1 MISMN
6 IYRKSDYEKVVSMA
20 AEIINFLDGE
30 IYRFD
35 IQRVERN
42 GIIFY
47 HGVLDIENQRW
58 IISSR
63 GKIYMEEV
71 LR

>member
-1 MISMN
+1 MN

-20 AEIINFLDGE
+20 AELINFLDGE
-30 IYRFD
+30 ICRFD
-35 IQRVERN
+35 VQRVERN

-47 HGVLDIENQRW
+47 QGVLDIENQRW
-58 IISSR
+58 IISSK

>member
-1 MISMN
+1 MRKYRISE
-6 IYRKSDYEKVVSMA
+6 YEKVVAMA
-20 AEIINFLDGE
+20 AELINFIDGE

-42 GIIFY
+42 GLVFY
-47 HGVLDIENQRW
+47 QGILDIENQRW

-63 GKIYMEEV
+63 GKIYMEDV
-71 LR
+71 LI